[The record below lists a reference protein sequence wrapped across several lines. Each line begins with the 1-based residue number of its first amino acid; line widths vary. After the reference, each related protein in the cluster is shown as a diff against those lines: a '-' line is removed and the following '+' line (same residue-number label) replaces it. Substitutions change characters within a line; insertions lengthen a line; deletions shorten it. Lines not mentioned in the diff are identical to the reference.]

1 VEQKKPK
8 ERKLLSDKGKTT
20 EQQRK
25 EAVEKEMM
33 RSNPKIDNNII
44 RGYN

>member
-20 EQQRK
+20 EQERR
-25 EAVEKEMM
+25 EAIKKEMM
-33 RSNPKIDNNII
+33 KSNPKIDNNII
-44 RGYN
+44 RGSN